1 MLYLTDDSDLKMLN
15 LTDAQVSQLS
25 GKGID
30 SIGDLLSLRVSEW
43 EKFCTKGLY
52 RKLKQKLNNLH
63 WDGQGVYLE
72 EDKLIRIPL
81 DQDKTIFIMA
91 RWDYCTI

>member
-43 EKFCTKGLY
+43 ENFVLKVY
-52 RKLKQKLNNLH
+52 REN
-63 WDGQGVYLE
+63 
-72 EDKLIRIPL
+72 
-81 DQDKTIFIMA
+81 
-91 RWDYCTI
+91 